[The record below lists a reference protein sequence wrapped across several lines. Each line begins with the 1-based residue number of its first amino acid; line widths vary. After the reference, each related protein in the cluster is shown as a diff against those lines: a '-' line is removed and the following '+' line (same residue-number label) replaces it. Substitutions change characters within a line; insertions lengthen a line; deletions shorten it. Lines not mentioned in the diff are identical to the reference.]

1 MAGRRAKPIELHLLN
16 GNKSHLTKAEIEHRQ
31 QSEIKLGERKVICP
45 MYVKKNKEAYKKW
58 KEVLKIYKN
67 TKLISSA
74 DGGMLARYCMSFSEY
89 LDLIKHREIIE
100 NIPWDEADDSGA
112 VEILNEYY
120 SRLKVAKLVEK
131 INYIMSV
138 GGLLAMDKAIN
149 AKMDQLV
156 KMEDRLFLNPLAK
169 IKNIPKEPPKEEIDP
184 LQEKGFGNI

>member
-1 MAGRRAKPIELHLLN
+1 MAGRRAKPIEIHLLD
-16 GNKSHLTKAEIEHRQ
+16 GNKSHLTKAEIEHRR

-45 MYVKKNKEAYKKW
+45 MYVKNNKEAYKKW
-58 KEVLKIYKN
+58 KEILKIYKN
-67 TKLISSA
+67 TELISTA
-74 DGGMLARYCMSFSEY
+74 DVGMLARYCITFSEY
-89 LDLIKHREIIE
+89 LDLIKHRAVIE
-100 NIPWDEADDSGA
+100 NIPWDETDNFEA

-120 SRLKVAKLVEK
+120 SRLKVAKLVDK

-169 IKNIPKEPPKEEIDP
+169 IKNIPKEPPKEEVDP